1 VELLWIAVQKLA
13 SRWLDMK
20 FGKFRA
26 FFAAK
31 MTEIGLL
38 RRCPDI
44 GYLL

>member
-1 VELLWIAVQKLA
+1 MAVQKLA
-13 SRWLDMK
+13 GCWLDMK
-20 FGKFRA
+20 FGKFKA

-38 RRCPDI
+38 RRCPDV